1 MIEIELQPFER
12 SDFARL
18 ISWVTS
24 EDLIQMWAP
33 LVFRYP
39 LDESQLEKY
48 MQPAETD
55 QPARKIFKAV
65 ETRTNEAVGHIELDR
80 IDRQNRSAT
89 VSRVL
94 VGEASLR
101 GKGIGAQMVRK
112 ALQIGF
118 DELGSHRISIGV
130 FEFNQAAISCYE
142 KVGFVKEGLL
152 REAWRV
158 GDEYWSYYIMSVLE
172 SEWRSQQIK

>member
-24 EDLIQMWAP
+24 EKEV
-33 LVFRYP
+33 LVWGGMIFHYP
-39 LDESQLEKY
+39 LDEFQLEKY
-48 MQPAETD
+48 LQAAETD

-65 ETRTNEAVGHIELDR
+65 ETLTNEAVGQIELDQ
-80 IDRQNRSAT
+80 IDRRNRSARI
-89 VSRVL
+89 SRVL
-94 VGEASLR
+94 VGEPSLR
-101 GKGIGAQMVRK
+101 GKGIGSQMVRK
-112 ALQIGF
+112 VLQVGF
-118 DELGSHRISIGV
+118 NQLGLHRLFLGV
-130 FEFNQAAISCYE
+130 FEFNKAAISCYE

-172 SEWRSQQIK
+172 SEWRAQQIK